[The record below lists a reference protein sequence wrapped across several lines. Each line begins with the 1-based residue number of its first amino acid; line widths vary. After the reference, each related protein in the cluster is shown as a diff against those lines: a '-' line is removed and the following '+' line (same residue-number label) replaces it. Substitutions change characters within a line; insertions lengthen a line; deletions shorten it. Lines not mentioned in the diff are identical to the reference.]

1 MSGRTGKNLKKASI
15 GWSEGRGGR
24 ITADKNMG
32 GLLKSQRNGE
42 GQRWG
47 WRNMVLRRCSGKK
60 GRLGEEDRWKG

>member
-1 MSGRTGKNLKKASI
+1 
-15 GWSEGRGGR
+15 
-24 ITADKNMG
+24 MG

-47 WRNMVLRRCSGKK
+47 WRNMVLCRCSGKK